1 MYNPQHKYTLEE
13 YWKLVETF
21 PERKY
26 EYTEGHIR
34 MMTGGSPAH
43 GQIAMN
49 ISYMLSAGL
58 RAHKHNECNVYSSDV
73 ALQLTEYRSY
83 YPDLSVSC
91 DPADWTRTK
100 ALEAPTVVVEVLSPT
115 TQNTDCNEKLD
126 VYQRYPTIQDILLVD
141 SRRRSVKHYRCVGSY
156 KWEEYLYEREG
167 DMIELTSIDVLLT
180 VQDIY
185 FHVYLELDE
194 HP

>member
-26 EYTEGHIR
+26 EYVDGCIR
-34 MMTGGSPAH
+34 MMTGGTPAH

-58 RAHKHNECNVYSSDV
+58 RAEHSECNVYSSDV
-73 ALQLTEYRSY
+73 ALRLTDNRSY

-100 ALEAPTVVVEVLSPT
+100 ALEAPTVVVEVLSPST
-115 TQNTDCNEKLD
+115 LNVDCDEKLA

-141 SRRRSVKHYRCVGSY
+141 SRRRSVKHYRRVGPY
-156 KWEEYLYEREG
+156 KWEEYLYECDA
-167 DMIELTSIDVLLT
+167 DMIELTSIDVSLR

-185 FHVYLELDE
+185 FHVYLELE
-194 HP
+194 EKP